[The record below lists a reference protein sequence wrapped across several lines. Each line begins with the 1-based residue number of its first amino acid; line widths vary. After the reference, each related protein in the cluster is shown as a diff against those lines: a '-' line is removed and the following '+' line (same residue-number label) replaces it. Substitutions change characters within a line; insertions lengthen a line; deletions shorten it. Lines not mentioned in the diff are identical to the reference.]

1 MFQHN
6 FLTYSGKIIVS
17 LFLEIIYFPVWWY
30 SVGFFRFFRNVRL
43 FLRKKERSLGFL
55 VWAKNI
61 FVPMYGQSDFAGRL
75 ISFFMRLV
83 QIIARGFIL
92 LLWIIFCLLSLVIW
106 LALPISLVVALFF
119 QISI

>member
-43 FLRKKERSLGFL
+43 FLRKRERSLGFL